1 MSGLSRILGAAEAF
15 KAPSV
20 VVVARLCTHRHH
32 QASSCSRCVDVC
44 PAQAVTVSAE
54 GPSVDALSC
63 ADCGACVS
71 VCPTGALAALRP
83 TDRRLVEQITA
94 ASEPGK
100 RMMLACARA
109 PAGDPGAVKVGCLA
123 RLDPSLLLTAF
134 SHEAGAITL
143 CTGACETCSVKEAA
157 TRLSSVAA
165 DTRRI
170 LELFDLPGRIDIEE
184 RQGRSQTDAD
194 RDREPATREARS
206 RPGGL
211 GSTVITRRGFFGIL
225 RHGGTYAAATAA
237 GVLTGQEEAVVDEG
251 PRRELLVLAS
261 SKRERLLEALRLLVA
276 ETAPPPEAD
285 VLFVAPQLDSE
296 RCDLC
301 GLCGRL
307 CPTGALTLA
316 EGEGGGPLC
325 ITCRPEACVSCRL
338 CEEVCG
344 RQALTLAPVPAARVL
359 ARAPEPVV
367 LMKRRRNDVEP
378 VQVAFED
385 KIRVGFEDK
394 LQTLLGTP
402 VYRS

>member
-44 PAQAVTVSAE
+44 PARAVTVSAE
-54 GPSVDALSC
+54 GPSVDTLSC

-71 VCPTGALAALRP
+71 ACPTGALAALRP
-83 TDRRLVEQITA
+83 TDRRLVEQIA
-94 ASEPGK
+94 AAAEPGE
-100 RMMLACARA
+100 RMMLACVRVTA
-109 PAGDPGAVKVGCLA
+109 DVPGAVKVGCLA

-134 SHEAGAITL
+134 SHGAGAITL

-157 TRLSSVAA
+157 THLSSVAA

-170 LELFDLPGRIDIEE
+170 LELFDLPGQIDIEE
-184 RQGRSQTDAD
+184 RQGRSQTDAV
-194 RDREPATREARS
+194 RDREPTTREARS

-261 SKRERLLEALRLLVA
+261 TRKERLLDALRLLVA
-276 ETAPPPEAD
+276 EAAPPPAAD
-285 VLFVAPQLDSE
+285 VLFAAPQLDGQ
-296 RCDLC
+296 RCDRC

-316 EGEGGGPLC
+316 QGEEGEPLY
-325 ITCRPEACVSCRL
+325 ITCRPELCVACGL
-338 CEEVCG
+338 CEEVCR
-344 RQALTLAPVPAARVL
+344 RQALVLAPVPAACVL
-359 ARAPEPVV
+359 ARAPEPVT
-367 LMKRRRNDVEP
+367 LMKRRQSDVDP
-378 VQVAFED
+378 AQVAFD
-385 KIRVGFEDK
+385 DNVRVGFEDK

-402 VYRS
+402 VHRT